1 MTKRNIKTLGIGV
14 FDGLH
19 LGHRVIAEK
28 CDTLLTFSPHPDLVL
43 NKTPQLKRLTT
54 IEELQLLCKLIDKT
68 LITLRF
74 SKKVAT
80 LSPTEFLNTY
90 ILSKLKPSKIIV
102 GYDFRFGKKKEGT
115 IPFLIEWA
123 KTHDISVSH
132 IEPVQCDNKTIIKS
146 SLIRQYL
153 KDGAFDKACEYL
165 GHPYLISGRV
175 IPGEGRGHHLGF
187 PTANIQTKPSKLI
200 PKSGVYSGNIK
211 IGQKHYP
218 CMIYIGKKPTFNNNT
233 LSIEVHIPYFNKNI
247 YGKQVHVFMEKKI
260 RDEMTFLSSSDLV
273 KQIKKD
279 LISL

>member
-132 IEPVQCDNKTIIKS
+132 IEPVQCDNKTIIKR
-146 SLIRQYL
+146 I
-153 KDGAFDKACEYL
+153 
-165 GHPYLISGRV
+165 
-175 IPGEGRGHHLGF
+175 
-187 PTANIQTKPSKLI
+187 
-200 PKSGVYSGNIK
+200 
-211 IGQKHYP
+211 
-218 CMIYIGKKPTFNNNT
+218 
-233 LSIEVHIPYFNKNI
+233 
-247 YGKQVHVFMEKKI
+247 
-260 RDEMTFLSSSDLV
+260 
-273 KQIKKD
+273 
-279 LISL
+279 